1 MRVFI
6 CLRIPRFYTDSALS
20 NFHVFRVFHGI
31 RGNLFLKYKGYLA
44 AYPIYHAWTPILRTP
59 GRLSIFTPGRLYLYA
74 WSPIFVILKVVH
86 KLSRVPFTLFP
97 EPPYVIRVISRIPRG
112 EIRGIRGTTRVKYS
126 TDSAKKKHGSV
137 FVLFR
142 DG

>member
-1 MRVFI
+1 M
-6 CLRIPRFYTDSALS
+6 
-20 NFHVFRVFHGI
+20 
-31 RGNLFLKYKGYLA
+31 
-44 AYPIYHAWTPILRTP
+44 
-59 GRLSIFTPGRLYLYA
+59 
-74 WSPIFVILKVVH
+74 ILKVVH

-137 FVLFR
+137 FVLLR
-142 DG
+142 DAPALRHVYRCTANALAGSLQAAQAMLTAAVAAQEKATAAVEKQAAY